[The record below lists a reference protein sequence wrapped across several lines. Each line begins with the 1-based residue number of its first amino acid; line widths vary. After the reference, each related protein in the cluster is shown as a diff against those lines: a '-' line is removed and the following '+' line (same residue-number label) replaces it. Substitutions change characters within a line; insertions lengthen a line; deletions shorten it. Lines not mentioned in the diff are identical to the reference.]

1 MWVTFLTHYIILS
14 LNFDPS
20 VMPGGRMAD
29 SPTGNSMVDCYIG
42 HYGATFAIRF
52 SCMIIPF
59 DSAVRLLL
67 DVS

>member
-1 MWVTFLTHYIILS
+1 V
-14 LNFDPS
+14 NFDPS

-29 SPTGNSMVDCYIG
+29 SPTGNSMVDCYIELD
-42 HYGATFAIRF
+42 GAAFAIGF

-59 DSAVRLLL
+59 DSAVRRLY